1 MVTAIIEEEI
11 DEDSQ
16 DTMEDLY
23 IIFFIDGREYGIE
36 IRYLIEIIAFQPV
49 TFVPNL
55 PKYVKG
61 VLNLRGKIIPV
72 LDVRTRF
79 GMPSIDYTENT
90 CILIL
95 NFNNLSA
102 SLIVDG
108 VKEVLKITKDNIE
121 PSPGF
126 EEANVERFVDSIGKS
141 GDKYQKRELIY
152 FYQINSLCYIVI
164 FIIE

>member
-1 MVTAIIEEEI
+1 MVTATIEEEI

-141 GDKYQKRELIY
+141 GDTLKILI
-152 FYQINSLCYIVI
+152 NVEK
-164 FIIE
+164 FIHEKDIKEIIAP

>member
-141 GDKYQKRELIY
+141 GDTLKILI
-152 FYQINSLCYIVI
+152 NVEK
-164 FIIE
+164 FIHEKDIKEIIAP

>member
-1 MVTAIIEEEI
+1 MVTATVDEEI
-11 DEDSQ
+11 EEDSQ

-141 GDKYQKRELIY
+141 GDTLKILI
-152 FYQINSLCYIVI
+152 NVEK
-164 FIIE
+164 FIHEKDIKEITAP

>member
-1 MVTAIIEEEI
+1 MVTATIEEEI

-90 CILIL
+90 CI
-95 NFNNLSA
+95 
-102 SLIVDG
+102 
-108 VKEVLKITKDNIE
+108 
-121 PSPGF
+121 
-126 EEANVERFVDSIGKS
+126 
-141 GDKYQKRELIY
+141 
-152 FYQINSLCYIVI
+152 NSLTSSS
-164 FIIE
+164 

>member
-1 MVTAIIEEEI
+1 MVTATIEEEI

-108 VKEVLKITKDNIE
+108 VKEVLRITKDNIE

-141 GDKYQKRELIY
+141 GDTLKILI
-152 FYQINSLCYIVI
+152 NVEK
-164 FIIE
+164 FIHEKDIKEIIAP

>member
-1 MVTAIIEEEI
+1 MVTAIIEEET

-108 VKEVLKITKDNIE
+108 VKEVLRITKDNIE

-141 GDKYQKRELIY
+141 GDTLKILI
-152 FYQINSLCYIVI
+152 NVEK
-164 FIIE
+164 FIHEKDIKEIIAP

>member
-1 MVTAIIEEEI
+1 MVTATIEEEI

-72 LDVRTRF
+72 LDVRIRF

-90 CILIL
+90 CILIV

-108 VKEVLKITKDNIE
+108 VKEVLRITKDNIE

-141 GDKYQKRELIY
+141 GDTLKILI
-152 FYQINSLCYIVI
+152 NVEK
-164 FIIE
+164 FIHEKDIKEIIAP

>member
-1 MVTAIIEEEI
+1 MVTATVDEEI
-11 DEDSQ
+11 EEDSQ

-141 GDKYQKRELIY
+141 GDTLKILI
-152 FYQINSLCYIVI
+152 NVEK
-164 FIIE
+164 FIHEKDIKEIIAP

>member
-1 MVTAIIEEEI
+1 MVTATVDEEI
-11 DEDSQ
+11 EEDSQ

-108 VKEVLKITKDNIE
+108 VKEVLKIPKDSIE

-141 GDKYQKRELIY
+141 GDTLKILI
-152 FYQINSLCYIVI
+152 NVEK
-164 FIIE
+164 FIHEKDIKEIIAP

>member
-108 VKEVLKITKDNIE
+108 VKEVLRITKDNIE

-141 GDKYQKRELIY
+141 GDTLKILI
-152 FYQINSLCYIVI
+152 NVEK
-164 FIIE
+164 FIHEKDIKEIIAP

>member
-1 MVTAIIEEEI
+1 MVTATIEEEI

-55 PKYVKG
+55 PEYVKG
-61 VLNLRGKIIPV
+61 VINLRGKIIPV
-72 LDVRTRF
+72 IDVRLRF
-79 GMPSIDYTENT
+79 GLPKIDYTEFT
-90 CILIL
+90 CILIM

-102 SLIVDG
+102 GLIVDG
-108 VKEVLKITKDNIE
+108 VKEVLKIPKDCIE

-126 EEANVERFVDSIGKS
+126 EEANMERFVDSIGKS
-141 GDKYQKRELIY
+141 GDTLKILIDL
-152 FYQINSLCYIVI
+152 NK
-164 FIIE
+164 FIHEKDVKGIA